1 MSLSE
6 QPSEKPRRRRLRS
19 PAVPAAAALLAIL
32 LAVNA
37 VAIWGIFSARRSAQE
52 EAVRDL
58 GLTTAARAR
67 ALEADVASL
76 AGDVTFL
83 AASPSLTRAPEAMA
97 SGDPMVA
104 RWARLGAEGSLLL
117 FVESREE
124 VERILVRGGEGEV
137 SEVKS

>member
-83 AASPSLTRAPEAMA
+83 AASPSLTRAPEAMSISMCA
-97 SGDPMVA
+97 GA
-104 RWARLGAEGSLLL
+104 RWKTGSGQG
-117 FVESREE
+117 SPSTSGKCR
-124 VERILVRGGEGEV
+124 
-137 SEVKS
+137 VKSRSSHEASAWSPL